1 MASSWQVPCRVA
13 PGLSLLGPPVTV
25 ATAQEP
31 TPTIAVVDHY
41 RRARARTMEAGATEA
56 DAARGTPA
64 SASSARS
71 RPPASSSQR
80 SK

>member
-1 MASSWQVPCRVA
+1 MASSWQAACRCA
-13 PGLSLLGPPVTV
+13 LGLSLLGPPITL
-25 ATAQEP
+25 ANAQEP
-31 TPTIAVVDHY
+31 TPATVVVDQY